1 MANFMEAT
9 ALMDLDFSGPPC
21 TWRGIRNEELVE
33 EQINKGLC
41 NLPWL
46 DRWPI
51 TAIIHA
57 SVVALDHSPFF
68 YSVSAAFIKGK
79 KRFRFEAFWAK
90 EEDCRCLIET
100 CWHSA
105 YHGDP
110 MQLWQ
115 ARLNDCRSRLLK
127 WSKGK
132 FNRRIEEIND
142 LLINFQELQMN

>member
-1 MANFMEAT
+1 MEA
-9 ALMDLDFSGPPC
+9 AVLMDLDFSGPPC

-105 YHGDP
+105 YH
-110 MQLWQ
+110 
-115 ARLNDCRSRLLK
+115 
-127 WSKGK
+127 
-132 FNRRIEEIND
+132 
-142 LLINFQELQMN
+142 ELQMNWGQNAEEIKDKTILLDRLRQQDEFFFATTI